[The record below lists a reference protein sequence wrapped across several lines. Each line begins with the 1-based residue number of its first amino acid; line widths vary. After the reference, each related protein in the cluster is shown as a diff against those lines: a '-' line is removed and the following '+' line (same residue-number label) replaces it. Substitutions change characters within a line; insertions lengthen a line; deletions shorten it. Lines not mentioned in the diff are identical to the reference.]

1 MGDKRIR
8 IEKSNIDEGK
18 WPKSATVRFDQFCLL
33 PDIDM
38 RLKAIEFVQQ
48 KASRSTKFQDVDLAK
63 ELKKLFDDTFF
74 PTWQCIVGKNF
85 GSDISFEDHHML
97 YFHFNSTA
105 ILLWKAG

>member
-18 WPKSATVRFDQFCLL
+18 WQKPTTVNSHFFDL
-33 PDIDM
+33 DM
-38 RLKAIEFVQQ
+38 RLRAIEFVQQ

-74 PTWQCIVGKNF
+74 PTW
-85 GSDISFEDHHML
+85 
-97 YFHFNSTA
+97 
-105 ILLWKAG
+105 

>member
-18 WPKSATVRFDQFCLL
+18 WQKPATVNFHFFDL
-33 PDIDM
+33 DM
-38 RLKAIEFVQQ
+38 RLRAIEFVQQ

-74 PTWQCIVGKNF
+74 PTW
-85 GSDISFEDHHML
+85 
-97 YFHFNSTA
+97 
-105 ILLWKAG
+105 

>member
-18 WPKSATVRFDQFCLL
+18 YFLL
-33 PDIDM
+33 PVHLHCPTSDM

-74 PTWQCIVGKNF
+74 PTWQCVVGKNF
-85 GSDISFEDHHML
+85 GSDISYE
-97 YFHFNSTA
+97 N
-105 ILLWKAG
+105 